1 MSSWELQS
9 RAGYN
14 MEKHKQVNIF
24 GCSDKYSQENKA
36 WTRTEC
42 RSGCGIGNPCFHE
55 GKTSR
60 DKRVNHLDVCERNTR
75 GRSQFQ
81 RP

>member
-9 RAGYN
+9 RAGYT

-24 GCSDKYSQENKA
+24 DVVISTVKKIKHGQEQSVGGL
-36 WTRTEC
+36 WD
-42 RSGCGIGNPCFHE
+42 GNPCFHE

-75 GRSQFQ
+75 GRS
-81 RP
+81 